1 METFTMSRKEV
12 PRAGLV
18 KAALAGT
25 ITNAEG
31 ARALR
36 LSVRQFRRLKK
47 RFGDGGARGLL
58 HRLRGRT
65 GNRRLTA
72 AVRDQITTLM
82 TTTYLGFND
91 SHLTEKLREIHA
103 LTVSRASVRRL
114 RRALGRPATRP
125 RAAPQHR
132 SRRPRRAA
140 LGQLAQLDASPFAW
154 FEDRGPEATLH
165 GLIDDATSIP
175 LALWFRPNEDLH
187 GYVTALDRTCRT
199 YGVPVE
205 LYGDRLNLFQRN
217 DAHWT
222 LAEEL
227 EGQQAPTHFGR
238 MLVTL
243 GIGFIQAH
251 SPQAKGRIE
260 RLWGT
265 LQDRLTSE
273 LRLRGLATLEAGN
286 AFLPEFL
293 ADFIP
298 RFAQPPATTL
308 PAWRPAPTD
317 LERVLSCRYA
327 RTVGR
332 DNTVALGPRWAQIP
346 RGRGGRSYAG
356 CRVDVRELL
365 DGRLLVFY
373 QNTLLVQQP
382 SPSTAFVLKPRE
394 APGATRGRAR
404 GPQPPAPRP
413 LPAPRLVAEGLRGD
427 FRPAPAG
434 GRHPPTPP
442 TRRNSPAPRPR
453 PRRVPSPTHPWR
465 TPRPATSPALAATP
479 AD

>member
-1 METFTMSRKEV
+1 MSRKEV

-18 KAALAGT
+18 KAALAGK

-36 LSVRQFRRLKK
+36 LSVRQFRRLK
-47 RFGDGGARGLL
+47 RQFGQRGARGLL
-58 HRLRGRT
+58 HGLRGRP
-65 GNRRLTA
+65 GNGRLTA
-72 AVRDQITTLM
+72 EVRAQIATLM

-91 SHLTEKLREIHA
+91 VHLTEKLREVEK
-103 LTVSRASVRRL
+103 LTVSRASVRTL

-154 FEDRGPEATLH
+154 FEDRGPMATLH
-165 GLIDDATSIP
+165 GLIDDATSTP

-187 GYVTALDRTCRT
+187 GYVTVLDRTCRQ

-227 EGQQAPTHFGR
+227 QGQQAPTHFGR

-298 RFAQPPATTL
+298 RFAQPPATPL
-308 PAWRPAPTD
+308 PAWRPAPRD
-317 LERVLSCRYA
+317 LERILSCRYT
-327 RTVGR
+327 RTVAR
-332 DNTVALGPRWAQIP
+332 DNTVGLGPRWVQIP

-356 CRVDVRELL
+356 SRVDVRELL

-373 QNTLLVQQP
+373 QGALLIEQP
-382 SPSTAFVLKPRE
+382 SPAPAFVLKPHE
-394 APGATRGRAR
+394 APRGGECASPSTAPRVIPASGRATQ
-404 GPQPPAPRP
+404 GPQGAKR
-413 LPAPRLVAEGLRGD
+413 RDRQ
-427 FRPAPAG
+427 G
-434 GRHPPTPP
+434 GRHLPIPPPSQ
-442 TRRNSPAPRPR
+442 NSPAPRPP
-453 PRRVPSPTHPWR
+453 PRRAPSPTHPWR
-465 TPRPATSPALAATP
+465 TPWLPNSRALVPTP
-479 AD
+479 AY

>member
-18 KAALAGT
+18 KAALAGK

-36 LSVRQFRRLKK
+36 LRVRQFRRLK
-47 RFGDGGARGLL
+47 RQFRERGARGLL
-58 HRLRGRT
+58 HGLRGQP
-65 GNRRLTA
+65 GNGRLTA
-72 AVRDQITTLM
+72 EVRDQIAALM
-82 TTTYLGFND
+82 TTTYLDFND
-91 SHLTEKLREIHA
+91 VHLTEKLREVHQ
-103 LTVSRASVRRL
+103 LGVSRSSVRTL
-114 RRALGRPATRP
+114 RRALGRPAKRP

-154 FEDRGPEATLH
+154 FEDRGPMASLH

-187 GYVTALDRTCRT
+187 GYVTVLDRTCRT
-199 YGVPVE
+199 YGIPVE

-227 EGQQAPTHFGR
+227 QGQQEPTHFGR

-273 LRLRGLATLEAGN
+273 PRLRGLPTLEARN

-293 ADFIP
+293 TDFLP
-298 RFAQPPATTL
+298 RFAQPPASTL

-317 LERVLSCRYA
+317 LERVLSCGYA
-327 RTVGR
+327 RTVAR
-332 DNTVALGPRWAQIP
+332 DNTVHLGARWVQIP

-373 QNTLLVQQP
+373 QDALLVQQP
-382 SPSTAFVLKPRE
+382 APSTAFVLKPRE
-394 APGATRGRAR
+394 APGATRGRGR
-404 GPQPPAPRP
+404 G
-413 LPAPRLVAEGLRGD
+413 
-427 FRPAPAG
+427 
-434 GRHPPTPP
+434 
-442 TRRNSPAPRPR
+442 
-453 PRRVPSPTHPWR
+453 
-465 TPRPATSPALAATP
+465 PRPAAAPAIP
-479 AD
+479 A

>member
-1 METFTMSRKEV
+1 
-12 PRAGLV
+12 
-18 KAALAGT
+18 
-25 ITNAEG
+25 
-31 ARALR
+31 
-36 LSVRQFRRLKK
+36 
-47 RFGDGGARGLL
+47 
-58 HRLRGRT
+58 
-65 GNRRLTA
+65 
-72 AVRDQITTLM
+72 
-82 TTTYLGFND
+82 
-91 SHLTEKLREIHA
+91 
-103 LTVSRASVRRL
+103 
-114 RRALGRPATRP
+114 
-125 RAAPQHR
+125 
-132 SRRPRRAA
+132 
-140 LGQLAQLDASPFAW
+140 LAQLDASPFAW
-154 FEDRGPEATLH
+154 FEDRGPMATLH

-187 GYVTALDRTCRT
+187 GYVTVLDRTCRQ

-227 EGQQAPTHFGR
+227 QGQQEPTHFGR

-298 RFAQPPATTL
+298 RFAQPPATPL
-308 PAWRPAPTD
+308 PAWRPAPRD
-317 LERVLSCRYA
+317 LERILSCRYT
-327 RTVGR
+327 RTVAR
-332 DNTVALGPRWAQIP
+332 DNTVGLGPRWVQIP

-356 CRVDVRELL
+356 SRVDVRELL

-373 QNTLLVQQP
+373 QGALLIEQP
-382 SPSTAFVLKPRE
+382 SPAPAFVLKPRE
-394 APGATRGRAR
+394 APRGGAR
-404 GPQPPAPRP
+404 GAPPAAPRAITASGLATPGLRGARPRAHQGGRHLPPPPTSQNSLAPRP
-413 LPAPRLVAEGLRGD
+413 P
-427 FRPAPAG
+427 
-434 GRHPPTPP
+434 
-442 TRRNSPAPRPR
+442 
-453 PRRVPSPTHPWR
+453 PRRAPSPTHPWR
-465 TPRPATSPALAATP
+465 KPWLPNPRALVPTP

>member
-18 KAALAGT
+18 KAGVAGK

-31 ARALR
+31 ARALG
-36 LSVRQFRRLKK
+36 LSVRQFRRLKT
-47 RFGDGGARGLL
+47 RWRTGGARSLV

-72 AVRDQITTLM
+72 AVRDQITILM

-91 SHLTEKLREIHA
+91 SHLTEKLREVHA
-103 LTVSRASVRRL
+103 LAVSRSSVRTV
-114 RRALGRPATRP
+114 RRALGRPAQRP

-154 FEDRGPEATLH
+154 FEDRGPLATLH

-187 GYVTALDRTCRT
+187 GYVTVLHHTCRQ

-227 EGQQAPTHFGR
+227 QGQQAPTHFGR
-238 MLVTL
+238 MLGTL

-273 LRLRGLATLEAGN
+273 LRLRGVDTLEAGN
-286 AFLPEFL
+286 AFLPAFL

-298 RFAQPPATTL
+298 RFAHPPATII
-308 PAWRPAPTD
+308 PAWRPVPRD
-317 LERVLSCRYA
+317 LDHVLSCRYE

-332 DNTVALGPRWAQIP
+332 DNTVQLGPRWVQIP
-346 RGRGGRSYAG
+346 RGRGGRSYSG
-356 CRVDVRELL
+356 CHVDVRELL

-373 QNTLLVQQP
+373 QHVLLAQQR
-382 SPSTAFVLKPRE
+382 SPVPAFVLKPRE
-394 APGATRGRAR
+394 APGATRRRAR
-404 GPQPPAPRP
+404 GSPNPLPPMPASDPSAQALRGEGRRDRPGGRGLSPSPTREHSLAPRP
-413 LPAPRLVAEGLRGD
+413 PRQ
-427 FRPAPAG
+427 
-434 GRHPPTPP
+434 
-442 TRRNSPAPRPR
+442 RR
-453 PRRVPSPTHPWR
+453 PSPTHPWR
-465 TPRPATSPALAATP
+465 TPWPMTSPVLVTALT
-479 AD
+479 D